1 MKNSIFTLTL
11 SVLVLASCTNPIEDM
26 TDNAITEIKSS
37 LLDPKSF
44 ELISTEVDTIHYTWT
59 LQQEFDRFLKAHDLW
74 IEESNKMIKDAKWNH
89 AFGRSASSEIKY
101 AQIFLDSAKVQGDK
115 MEVLTKQISSL
126 TGTPLDSIIGY
137 TVDVRYYAINRG
149 GDKTMGENRYYVF
162 NNGRTDLE
170 DISPL
175 AKL

>member
-11 SVLVLASCTNPIEDM
+11 SVLALASCTNPIEEM
-26 TDNAITEIKSS
+26 TDKAITEVKTG
-37 LLDPKSF
+37 LLDPNSF

-59 LQQEFDRFLKAHDLW
+59 LQQQFNRVNKVHDLW
-74 IEESNKMIKDAKWNH
+74 IEQFNKMMKDAEWEH
-89 AFGRSASSEIKY
+89 AFGRSASSEIEY
-101 AQIFLDSAKVQGDK
+101 AKIYLDSAKVQGNK
-115 MEVLTKQISSL
+115 MEVLEKQISSL

-137 TVDVRYYAINRG
+137 TVDIRYYATSRG

-162 NNGRTDLE
+162 NNGKTDLE